1 MVHDYEATFIQEGTK
16 SYLDALRAIRK
27 YEELIREETKRA
39 FTSKRDLF
47 EAAIDIPIEPN
58 KIGTWSNSDLDEEW
72 AAIGINFNISNYGTF
87 YISVSLDGDGNFSA
101 DATIDTWNVKRRNHI
116 LEFARKK
123 CSTEFTN
130 PWGNEVNISE
140 SVTNINRDTLFT
152 ALQNVLESWIGF
164 WKEVGKPEEFF
175 KGL

>member
-1 MVHDYEATFIQEGTK
+1 MNDYETATFFQEGTK
-16 SYLDALRAIRK
+16 HYLHALRAIRK

-47 EAAIDIPIEPN
+47 ETATGIPIEPN
-58 KIGTWSNSDLDEEW
+58 EWTKCDLDEDW
-72 AAIGINFNISNYGTF
+72 ASIGINFNISNYGTF
-87 YISVSLDGDGNFSA
+87 YILVSLYGDGKFSA

-116 LEFARKK
+116 LEFARKRGSK
-123 CSTEFTN
+123 EFTN